1 MMLTR
6 SFDGSSA
13 VTNDAGYATTT
24 TATALAPYDGESYRA
39 SDTARCL

>member
-24 TATALAPYDGESYRA
+24 TTALAPYDGESYRA

>member
-1 MMLTR
+1 MLTR

-24 TATALAPYDGESYRA
+24 TALAPCDGESYRA